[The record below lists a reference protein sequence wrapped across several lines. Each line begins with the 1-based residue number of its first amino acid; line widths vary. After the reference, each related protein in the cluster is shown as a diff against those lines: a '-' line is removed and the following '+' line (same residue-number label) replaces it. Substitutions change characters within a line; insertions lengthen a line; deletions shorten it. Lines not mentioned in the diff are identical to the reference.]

1 MNRISVLLIDD
12 DPLFG
17 KLAARSLKG
26 HDDITVVALADQIK
40 NGLEQAYALQPDITL
55 IDLASFDM
63 RSRDILTRLR
73 GAAPETG
80 IIVLTI
86 MDTEGYRETALA
98 AGADELVSMSAI
110 KTDLLPAIRRV
121 AQTRLKKEET

>member
-12 DPLFG
+12 DPLFV

-26 HDDITVVALADQIK
+26 HHDITVVTLADQIK

-86 MDTEGYRETALA
+86 MDTEGYRETVLA

>member
-12 DPLFG
+12 DPLFV